1 MEQPN
6 GEQLALTSGFKGAKY
21 KKANTNYGFIGLV
34 RSSRGRSFKGEVMSR
49 SDRYEYRRQTAQ
61 WV

>member
-21 KKANTNYGFIGLV
+21 KKANTNYTNYGFIGLV

-49 SDRYEYRRQTAQ
+49 SDRYE
-61 WV
+61 

>member
-34 RSSRGRSFKGEVMSR
+34 RPSRGRLFKGEVMSR
-49 SDRYEYRRQTAQ
+49 SDRYE
-61 WV
+61 